1 MNGGNID
8 AMRELTESEAFQ
20 VLAFMNK
27 LVVGLDRIGSQYSDN
42 AEDRAWALAYVMSP
56 AVFKEAAQLRRLI
69 GSKYNRELAEG
80 QDQDEV
86 EQLLTDLPYW
96 KMPAPK
102 QLEQFKQNQLK
113 KQA

>member
-1 MNGGNID
+1 
-8 AMRELTESEAFQ
+8 
-20 VLAFMNK
+20 
-27 LVVGLDRIGSQYSDN
+27 
-42 AEDRAWALAYVMSP
+42 MSP

-102 QLEQFKQNQLK
+102 QLE
-113 KQA
+113 